1 MEEIR
6 KEALMLLTALGL
18 GASSG
23 LIYDLLRPFR
33 RGKGSGIFGDLI
45 FCLICSFAMFV
56 FAMSSNDA
64 KTGTWELA
72 FALLGFILYIFSF
85 SRLFLPFLY
94 KSLRALDTVLEINKK
109 YIKKIKVYRKN
120 LFKKTQK

>member
-1 MEEIR
+1 
-6 KEALMLLTALGL
+6 MLLAALGL
-18 GASSG
+18 GISAG

-33 RGKGSGIFGDLI
+33 RGTGSGIIGDLI
-45 FCLICSFAMFV
+45 FCLICSFTMFV

-64 KTGTWELA
+64 KTGTWELV
-72 FALLGFILYIFSF
+72 FALMGFILYIFSL
-85 SRLFLPFLY
+85 SRLFLPFFY
-94 KSLRALDTVLEINKK
+94 KSLRTLDSVLEINKK